1 MFNCVLNIPQSSNVN
16 KVFFDEESISLICMT
31 NQQKIRVFLNDI
43 DAVSVTNGQEC
54 RVFV

>member
-1 MFNCVLNIPQSSNVN
+1 MFNCVLNLNVN

-43 DAVSVTNGQEC
+43 DVVNVNQWT
-54 RVFV
+54 RM